1 MPAKKR
7 FGQNFLHDE
16 TVIKRIVD
24 CVAAQK
30 SDHLVEIGPGHGA
43 LTKEFLGAAAR
54 FDLIELDRDLIPE
67 LTQLC
72 QNQCTIHQADV
83 LRFDFNTILNE
94 NRFSGLA
101 QIDSSSLDFPLG
113 GNESSLRSVLDI
125 HDSSERESQQRGKP
139 KCEEYILTDKKLRII
154 GNLPYNISTPLLFHL
169 LQYKDNIQDM
179 HFMLQ
184 KEVAERL
191 AATPNTKVYG
201 RLSIMVQYHCQV
213 KILFPV
219 PPHSFHPIPKVKS
232 AFVQL
237 IPHAICPYPA
247 KNPTLFAH
255 IVREAFNHR
264 RKTIHNGLKNLVDK
278 NTWAKLNINS
288 NARAEQLSIADFVKI
303 ANFTG

>member
-1 MPAKKR
+1 
-7 FGQNFLHDE
+7 
-16 TVIKRIVD
+16 
-24 CVAAQK
+24 
-30 SDHLVEIGPGHGA
+30 
-43 LTKEFLGAAAR
+43 
-54 FDLIELDRDLIPE
+54 
-67 LTQLC
+67 
-72 QNQCTIHQADV
+72 
-83 LRFDFNTILNE
+83 
-94 NRFSGLA
+94 
-101 QIDSSSLDFPLG
+101 
-113 GNESSLRSVLDI
+113 LDI

-191 AATPNTKVYG
+191 AATPNTKAYG

-219 PPHSFHPIPKVKS
+219 PPHSFHPIPKVES

-237 IPHAICPYPA
+237 IPHVICPYPA
-247 KNPTLFAH
+247 KNPTLFAN

-264 RKTIHNGLKNLVDK
+264 RKTIHNSLKNLVDK
-278 NTWAKLNINS
+278 NIWAKLNIDS

>member
-7 FGQNFLHDE
+7 FGQNFLHDK
-16 TVIKRIVD
+16 TIIQHIVE
-24 CVAAQK
+24 CVATQK
-30 SDHLVEIGPGHGA
+30 YDHLVEIGPGHGI
-43 LTKEFLGAAAR
+43 LTKEFLGTTTR

-72 QNQCTIHQADV
+72 QKQCIIHQADV
-83 LRFDFNTILNE
+83 LRFDFNNILAN
-94 NRFSGLA
+94 
-101 QIDSSSLDFPLG
+101 
-113 GNESSLRSVLDI
+113 
-125 HDSSERESQQRGKP
+125 
-139 KCEEYILTDKKLRII
+139 KKLRII

-169 LQYKDNIQDM
+169 LQYKDHIQDM

-184 KEVAERL
+184 REVAERL
-191 AATPNTKVYG
+191 AAPPNTKAYG
-201 RLSIMVQYHCQV
+201 RLSVMVQYHCQV

-219 PPHSFHPIPKVKS
+219 APHCFSPTPKVES

-237 IPHAICPYPA
+237 IPHTTCPYPA
-247 KNPTLFAH
+247 KNIILFAN

-278 NTWAKLNINS
+278 NTWAKLNIDP

-303 ANFTG
+303 ANFTESDM